1 LRHKILHLGE
11 EEKVSKRGLSIFK
24 SVSLVFALMVL
35 LSTGSVFAQDGIL
48 NFNKA
53 SVEVLMAN
61 EDLELD
67 GEIASAIVAYREKN
81 GAFKKPA
88 DLLKVPGIDQ
98 DLIDD
103 INPIMKDGDL
113 VYDPDAEQPGM
124 KAY

>member
-1 LRHKILHLGE
+1 
-11 EEKVSKRGLSIFK
+11 VSKRGMHIMK
-24 SVSLVFALMVL
+24 SVFIVFALMAFL
-35 LSTGSVFAQDGIL
+35 PLGGVFAQDDIL

-53 SVEVLMAN
+53 DVEGLVAN

-67 GEIASAIVAYREKN
+67 EEIAIAIVAYRNKN

>member
-1 LRHKILHLGE
+1 
-11 EEKVSKRGLSIFK
+11 
-24 SVSLVFALMVL
+24 
-35 LSTGSVFAQDGIL
+35 L